1 MSLIN
6 EYRST
11 EAAIQDLQERLEKM
25 KSDARLQKE
34 IEFEQKLRGLM
45 GEYGK
50 SLRDIQMILE
60 PAGAKSTVVRKGR
73 KERTT
78 KVYVNPNTNEEI
90 HTKGGNHKA
99 LKAWKAE
106 FGAEVVEGWLQAQ

>member
-11 EAAIQDLQERLEKM
+11 EAAIQDLQGRLEKM
-25 KSDARLQKE
+25 KSDTRLQKE
-34 IEFEQKLRGLM
+34 IEFEQKLRELM
-45 GEYGK
+45 GEYSK
-50 SLRDIQMILE
+50 SLRDIQLILD
-60 PAGAKSTVVRKGR
+60 PIGAKSATVRKER
-73 KERTT
+73 KARTT

-90 HTKGGNHKA
+90 HTKGGNHKT

-106 FGAEVVEGWLQAQ
+106 FGADVVESWLQAQ

>member
-11 EAAIQDLQERLEKM
+11 EAAIQDLQDRLEKM
-25 KSDARLQKE
+25 KSDTRLQKE
-34 IEFEQKLRGLM
+34 IEFEQKLRALM
-45 GEYGK
+45 GEYGN
-50 SLRDIQMILE
+50 SLRDIQLILD
-60 PAGAKSTVVRKGR
+60 PAGAKPGVDRKER
-73 KERTT
+73 KERTS
-78 KVYVNPNTNEEI
+78 KVYKNPNTNEEI
-90 HTKGGNHKA
+90 RTKGGNHKT